1 MKTPVSSRRS
11 FVLGLPAGLAAL
23 TLISPFWSRLIK
35 RAVAQE
41 ATQRRLIV
49 WYVPDGTVP
58 EWVWQAQPGP
68 LAIRSDRT
76 NDLSGTDFNTAL
88 PEADRPTFIL
98 QPIAQ
103 YADRILMV
111 HGISNPGVA
120 DHALSTQSVL
130 TGEAVS
136 SGQRG
141 TSPSLDVLMAEANL
155 TGAHAEPVLRTGAY
169 GEALSFQGTR
179 DLSRPRDNDNRWVEP
194 SWQPLNDARR
204 VLDAVSSNTA
214 QPNGTAQPDPRSTA
228 RTASRLAALGSVRD
242 KIDAL
247 RCAAG
252 TPAAQRLEAYVEEV
266 SRLERLETGVRPSS
280 AFEPGIQA
288 DSALIEAAQ
297 NDIARLPD
305 VAPFIIETAVSALA
319 LDYSP
324 AVTIQ
329 WAASGDNRISGSR
342 LTDSR
347 YDFLPHLEYPGAGEH
362 GLAHPEDGAFIAAGH
377 RITAAVST
385 RDRVR
390 IRRWFFERMNDMLDR
405 LASIPDGAGTLLDS
419 TSVLY
424 VSEFGGPNAN
434 STRAQHSNQNL
445 PYLLV
450 AGKNTPF
457 KAGQHLQV
465 ERTHGDYLLT
475 LAQGMGSAV
484 TTMGIGAQRIDEM
497 LR

>member
-11 FVLGLPAGLAAL
+11 FIRGLPAGLAAL
-23 TLISPFWSRLIK
+23 TLIAPFWSRLIK
-35 RAVAQE
+35 RAMAQE

-58 EWVWQAQPGP
+58 EWMWPAQPGP
-68 LAIRSDRT
+68 LVIRSDRT

-98 QPIAQ
+98 QPIAR
-103 YADRILMV
+103 YADRILTV
-111 HGISNPGVA
+111 HGVSNPGDA
-120 DHALSTQSVL
+120 DHALSTQSAL
-130 TGEAVS
+130 TGEAVKR
-136 SGQRG
+136 GQRG

-169 GEALSFQGTR
+169 GEALSYEGTR
-179 DLSRPRDNDNRWVEP
+179 DLSRPRNNNDRWVEP
-194 SWQPLNDARR
+194 SWRPLNDARR

-214 QPNGTAQPDPRSTA
+214 QPDPSSTA
-228 RTASRLAALGSVRD
+228 RTASRLATLGSVRD
-242 KIDAL
+242 KIEAL

-252 TPAAQRLEAYVEEV
+252 TPAAHRLEAYVEEV
-266 SRLERLETGVRPSS
+266 SRLERLETEVRPSNG
-280 AFEPGIQA
+280 FEPGIVPN
-288 DSALIEAAQ
+288 SAIIEAAQ

-305 VAPFIIETAVSALA
+305 VTPFIIETAASALA

-329 WAASGDNRISGSR
+329 WGSSGQNRISGSR

-347 YDFLPHLEYPGAGEH
+347 YDFLPELEYPGAGEH

-377 RITAAVST
+377 RITAAIST

-405 LASIPDGAGTLLDS
+405 LASIPDGSGTLLDS

-434 STRAQHSNQNL
+434 STRGQHSNQNL

-457 KAGQHLQV
+457 KAGQHLEV
-465 ERTHGDYLLT
+465 SRTHGDYLLT

-484 TTMGIGAQRIDEM
+484 TTMGVGTQRIDEM